1 MIAIRLLSDGRLV
14 AQVLREAKEREA
26 NVLELRAQEAKI
38 RSQLQFE
45 ARKDLP
51 GAIEK
56 LKGTIADDEATL
68 ERKLARQAELE
79 KEAEALRSQ
88 ARDRRDHAEIA
99 PRSGEGGSLD
109 HLPYLAGGRA
119 RERGARRAGRGRCQG
134 RGGEGCEEIA
144 ACVRRRAR
152 PPPSGG
158 ACAVSTSLLISYL
171 DHLPHIVSGPPS
183 LYGR

>member
-1 MIAIRLLSDGRLV
+1 M
-14 AQVLREAKEREA
+14 LREAKEREA

-88 ARDRRDHAEIA
+88 ARGRAEI
-99 PRSGEGGSLD
+99 
-109 HLPYLAGGRA
+109 
-119 RERGARRAGRGRCQG
+119 
-134 RGGEGCEEIA
+134 
-144 ACVRRRAR
+144 RRRR
-152 PPPSGG
+152 Q
-158 ACAVSTSLLISYL
+158 L
-171 DHLPHIVSGPPS
+171 GPPS
-183 LYGR
+183 LFGRWPSSRARRAPRGTRPMPRARR